1 MPLTGENSSSLGG
14 RRVAFV
20 SHHDRNLYRFRLPIM
35 QRLVADGTAVFAIC
49 PTGDVADRF
58 EEHDVEHIE
67 LPIDR
72 LTFNP
77 VRARASIRRLRRVL
91 ERIEPDVVHSF
102 TLRPNLY
109 VDLAARGMRGA
120 VVNSV
125 TGLGSLYA
133 GEGGIRRALLR
144 GLVNMATGFATQC
157 RADAVVFQNP
167 DDRDYF
173 VGHWLCRAG
182 RARLIV
188 GSGVDTVEFSKG
200 RFDREGR
207 ARLRGQWGI
216 EPDATVVT
224 MIARLISSKGVRE
237 FIEAAA
243 ALRHA
248 ATFVLIGEP
257 DSGNPDRLS
266 KDEISRFASEA
277 GVIRTGRQDNIP
289 EWLHATDLYVL
300 PSYREGLPRTVLEA
314 MAMGLPIVTT
324 RAPGCREAVSHGENG
339 LLVPVRNGH
348 ALAGAIEE
356 LVADKARRAR
366 MGRRSR
372 ELAESRFRVE
382 TVVEQ
387 HLSLYCDLIR
397 KKGGGHGRA

>member
-1 MPLTGENSSSLGG
+1 MVSEKRLGSLTSEGTSSLAG
-14 RRVAFV
+14 RRIAFV

-35 QRLVADGTAVFAIC
+35 QRLVADGAAVFAIC
-49 PTGDVADRF
+49 PSGDVANRF
-58 EEHDVEHIE
+58 EEHGVEHLE

-77 VRARASIRRLRRVL
+77 ARARASIRGLRRAL
-91 ERIEPDVVHSF
+91 ERIEPDVVHAF

-109 VDLAARGMRGA
+109 VNLATRGMRGV

-133 GEGGIRRALLR
+133 GEGGPRRTLLR
-144 GLVNMATGFATQC
+144 GLVNLATGFATQS

-167 DDRDYF
+167 DDREYF
-173 VGHWLCRAG
+173 VSRRLCRAG

-188 GSGVDTVEFSKG
+188 GSGVDTVEFSSG
-200 RFDREGR
+200 RFDRDGR

-216 EPDATVVT
+216 ASDATVVT

-266 KDEISRFASEA
+266 REEIHRSASKA
-277 GVIRTGRQDNIP
+277 G
-289 EWLHATDLYVL
+289 
-300 PSYREGLPRTVLEA
+300 
-314 MAMGLPIVTT
+314 
-324 RAPGCREAVSHGENG
+324 
-339 LLVPVRNGH
+339 
-348 ALAGAIEE
+348 
-356 LVADKARRAR
+356 
-366 MGRRSR
+366 
-372 ELAESRFRVE
+372 
-382 TVVEQ
+382 
-387 HLSLYCDLIR
+387 
-397 KKGGGHGRA
+397 